1 MSNAVF
7 LRPDENGEWG
17 QIGTDPTSNMSEQLV
32 FQSGATA
39 IGAGTVHEVGGY
51 AVLTIQTTITAT
63 ATVAFEASQDGTLWV
78 QILSTVPLGGTGASQ
93 NTTSSTSVLR
103 FAISSV
109 KYFRARVSSYTSGT
123 VDVIGYASTSG
134 FSPQMV
140 TGTCGNSDTNSATT
154 VLTASGEYN
163 LLYDGT
169 NWTRQRSALGAG
181 DGSSSTG
188 LPANALY
195 GYNGTAWDRLRT
207 VSVGDGIGTGLL
219 ANGNY
224 VWDATGLV
232 WNRMRSANSVAD
244 ATTGTTTPSSIP
256 YGFNGAT
263 FDRIRVGKVYKY
275 IEYLNLPT
283 STSTTVWTPSSG
295 KKFRLMG
302 VSISTS
308 ASVHLHLRDSGTIFH
323 TVRPLAT
330 TATFDFGNGYLSAL
344 VGNVLEIRN
353 DSGTTTNV
361 WVTAWGTE
369 E

>member
-1 MSNAVF
+1 MSNGVF
-7 LRPDENGEWG
+7 LRPDENGSWG
-17 QIGTDPTSNMSEQLV
+17 KI
-32 FQSGATA
+32 
-39 IGAGTVHEVGGY
+39 
-51 AVLTIQTTITAT
+51 AVASTTGVE
-63 ATVAFEASQDGTLWV
+63 ATVS
-78 QILSTVPLGGTGASQ
+78 STFVDSVANATPAMSTGAFAYGYN
-93 NTTSSTSVLR
+93 NTAWERIRTS
-103 FAISSV
+103 
-109 KYFRARVSSYTSGT
+109 
-123 VDVIGYASTSG
+123 
-134 FSPQMV
+134 
-140 TGTCGNSDTNSATT
+140 
-154 VLTASGEYN
+154 
-163 LLYDGT
+163 
-169 NWTRQRSALGAG
+169 GAG
-181 DGSSSTG
+181 DGLTPTG
-188 LPANALY
+188 IPVAGLHQFDSVSGTWIRTRAASAGDALGGTNIPTSGLF
-195 GYNGTAWDRLRT
+195 GYNGTTWDRLRT
-207 VSVGDGIGTGLL
+207 VGAGDGIGTGLL

-224 VWDATGLV
+224 VWDAIGLV

-256 YGFNGAT
+256 YGFNGT
-263 FDRIRVGKVYKY
+263 NFDRIRVGKVYKY

-330 TATFDFGNGYLSAL
+330 TVTFSFGNGYLSAL